1 VANHEPKIDLN
12 LTCNSQDAIKIDLVV
27 DFLYMPIA
35 ANIYELTLKFKN
47 FDGYTDVVTAV
58 SRSSVRTACGH
69 FTARQFQTDRAAV
82 AQKMEDYVRSDM
94 QESLYSTV
102 FQLNLRNIDR
112 PAGYQDAVAVS
123 EAALADIELATKEKE
138 QQIIKANTLLESATI
153 QAKTTLDV
161 AQTQAQ
167 ILVATAEQ
175 EVKLAALADI
185 DLALAQR
192 NQLITQANTGLQI
205 AGIEANKT
213 LAAARTEAAVI
224 EVFSESQYAALLDK
238 YTVFA
243 EMLHKA
249 QTENNLTLESTLA
262 YFGNTMIGKGA
273 TQNVA
278 LAAPAHFSY
287 RDEL

>member
-1 VANHEPKIDLN
+1 MSGFPSEDFEQCCGSGWVYWQFGGCCFVSCILICVLIPTSLGKVSSTDVALGYDNFNSVLDDAVLTEGLQTIPTFGSLIKWPITNQRSDLN

-175 EVKLAALADI
+175 V
-185 DLALAQR
+185 
-192 NQLITQANTGLQI
+192 
-205 AGIEANKT
+205 
-213 LAAARTEAAVI
+213 
-224 EVFSESQYAALLDK
+224 
-238 YTVFA
+238 
-243 EMLHKA
+243 
-249 QTENNLTLESTLA
+249 
-262 YFGNTMIGKGA
+262 
-273 TQNVA
+273 
-278 LAAPAHFSY
+278 
-287 RDEL
+287 